1 MKWKFG
7 RRVLAAAVL
16 IVCAGQAVAAAPA
29 MDGRAMIK
37 ESNKLLKPHSER
49 TDYRMEIVGADG
61 SVEQTRTFVT
71 YYKRDSDG
79 VEHTLQK
86 FTGPPVFQGTGLLIT
101 NHPEGQSDIWIYLPS
116 SRLIRRV
123 AGQEKSNQYMGT
135 EFSYEDF
142 EGYQISQ
149 YNFELTGE
157 RPCGDQQKC
166 HLIEA
171 RPATTAEKQASGYSK
186 KVYWLAERSLYP
198 VRIDYYNK
206 EGKLEKVLVS
216 TGMHQVNHY
225 WRPTRQ
231 VMTNRLDGRV
241 TRLEVTKQDLDQGLQ
256 NYYVSKRF
264 LRR

>member
-1 MKWKFG
+1 MKWKLG
-7 RRVLAAAVL
+7 RCVFSAVVL
-16 IVCAGQAVAAAPA
+16 IACTGQAPAAVAAK
-29 MDGRAMIK
+29 DGRAMIK
-37 ESNKLLKPHSER
+37 ESDRQLKSHSEK
-49 TDYRMEIVGADG
+49 TGYRMEIVGADG
-61 SVEQTRTFVT
+61 NVEQTRTFVT

-86 FTGPPVFQGTGLLIT
+86 FTGPPVFQGTGLLIV
-101 NHPEGQSDIWIYLPS
+101 NHPGGQSDIWIYLPS

-135 EFSYEDF
+135 EFSYDDF

-149 YNFELTGE
+149 YDFKLTGE
-157 RPCGDQQKC
+157 RPCGDRQTC

-171 RPATTAEKQASGYSK
+171 KPATKAEKRSSGYTK
-186 KVYWLAERSLYP
+186 KVYWLEERSLYP
-198 VRIDYYNK
+198 VRIEYYNK
-206 EGKLEKVLVS
+206 EDKLEKVLVS

-231 VMTNRLDGRV
+231 VMTNRLDGRA
-241 TRLEVTKQDLDQGLQ
+241 TRLAVTKQEVDQGLQ